1 MEKRSSLL
9 IMLAAA
15 LWGGIGVFF
24 KQLSALG
31 FTSMQVVAIRV
42 LTAAITLGI
51 VVLLV
56 DRRLFKIRL
65 KDIWCFIGTG
75 MISLAFFNW
84 CYFTAIDKMSLA
96 VAAILLYTSPIF
108 VMLFSLVLFGEKLS
122 QRKIIALILTF
133 LGCIFVTDWL
143 NGGGNITLSGVV
155 IGIGAG
161 VGYAL
166 YSIFG
171 RFALN
176 KGYDSMTISLYTF
189 IFAALGTVPLSG
201 LLQMGPMLWQPE
213 TLLPAAGIGILCCVF
228 PFLLYTKGLAGV
240 ENGKAAILATVEPA
254 VACLIS
260 FGWLNEAVTLGK
272 LSGIMLIFC
281 SVLLLNCQSKAQP
294 QLSKNM

>member
-1 MEKRSSLL
+1 M
-9 IMLAAA
+9 MAAA
-15 LWGGIGVFF
+15 LWGGIGLFF

-31 FTSMQVVAIRV
+31 YTSMQVVAIRV

-51 VVLLV
+51 VVLIV
-56 DRRLFKIRL
+56 DRKLFKIRWQ
-65 KDIWCFIGTG
+65 DIWCFVGTG
-75 MISLAFFNW
+75 MVSLAFFNW
-84 CYFTAIDKMSLA
+84 CYFTAIDQMSLA

-122 QRKIIALILTF
+122 LRKGVALVLTL
-133 LGCIFVTDWL
+133 LGCIFVTERI
-143 NGGGNITLSGVV
+143 NGSNITFWGVL

-161 VGYAL
+161 IGYAL

-189 IFAALGTVPLSG
+189 IFAAVGTVPLSG
-201 LLQMGPMLWQPE
+201 LLEMGPLLLQRE
-213 TLLPAAGIGILCCVF
+213 TITSAAGIGILCCVL

-260 FGWLNEAVTLGK
+260 FGWLNEAITPGK
-272 LSGIMLIFC
+272 LGGIGLIFC
-281 SVLLLNCQSKAQP
+281 SVLLLNYQSKERTA
-294 QLSKNM
+294 LGKYL

>member
-1 MEKRSSLL
+1 MEKQASLM
-9 IMLAAA
+9 IMLAAV

-42 LTAAITLGI
+42 LTAAIVLGL
-51 VVLLV
+51 VVLIT
-56 DRRLFKIRL
+56 DRRLFKIHL

-75 MISLAFFNW
+75 MISLVFFNW
-84 CYFTAIDKMSLA
+84 CYFTAIEKMSLA

-122 QRKIIALILTF
+122 SRKLMALVLTF
-133 LGCIFVTDWL
+133 LGCVFVTGQA
-143 NGGGNITLSGVV
+143 GGGHITPSGIL

-161 VGYAL
+161 IGYAL

-189 IFAALGTVPLSG
+189 VFAAIGAAPLSG
-201 LLQMGPMLWQPE
+201 VLQAGPILWQSE

-260 FGWLNEAVTLGK
+260 FGWLSEAVTPGK
-272 LSGIMLIFC
+272 LSGIALIFC
-281 SVLLLNCQSKAQP
+281 SVLLLNYPGKAYTDF
-294 QLSKNM
+294 SKNM